1 MADVFVSYAREDQKT
16 AQAVAEQLAEAGFT
30 TWWDSELLPHNR
42 FATTIEE
49 EIRAASAVIVIWSAK
64 AAASPWVRAEA
75 ELARGRDK
83 LIQVVVDH
91 SEIPLPF
98 NQYQAADLSNWR
110 GDPVDPR
117 WRKVLAS
124 VTHFTAKGP
133 ADGPAGPQA
142 QRARKKVGWGH
153 LRLSRSK
160 LALAGAGVFALA
172 VGGSALL
179 WTYGTHDS
187 RGARIAIQ
195 PFRTIGSAA
204 ALRDFAAGVS
214 DSLQTVLTQDQ
225 LQILS
230 PAEAQELNGDD
241 VPGEARKLGV
251 GLMFSGTVQPKGS
264 DIDVSMRIDDP
275 VQRATLWAAEM
286 SGPAA
291 KSDQL
296 QARVG
301 ALTVAV
307 LNCSQQV
314 LGPRVGLTDTALQ
327 AFLHAC
333 ELSETASHGSA
344 GGSATY
350 AMLDAM
356 REAARQAPDFAGSH
370 SMLAK
375 HLAYVSPNIPGL
387 RDEAE
392 REAHRALQLDPKD
405 PDALVAL
412 GLLRPQLDYAGR
424 EFWFRKALA
433 SNPAWSHA
441 NGFLGNVMSEVG
453 RLQEA
458 LELYQR
464 AASVNPL
471 AADWTVVVP
480 LALVQVGQPAAA
492 DREIGRIEALWP
504 DNPLL
509 WYWQYDSLVAQKRWG
524 DALKFLDTANKLPS
538 PPSPAWLTAR
548 RQLLAALQ
556 SRDVAA
562 RMTLRQQLV
571 SANSE
576 DARNTIYQLVLLGFV
591 DDAFAVA
598 AHYSPAPTDSPEIL
612 FNSELAPLR
621 ADPRFMAL
629 ANRFRLVDYWQHS
642 GHWPDFCSQPGLP
655 YSCAQEAAKLRA
667 AVR

>member
-1 MADVFVSYAREDQKT
+1 
-16 AQAVAEQLAEAGFT
+16 
-30 TWWDSELLPHNR
+30 
-42 FATTIEE
+42 
-49 EIRAASAVIVIWSAK
+49 
-64 AAASPWVRAEA
+64 VR
-75 ELARGRDK
+75 
-83 LIQVVVDH
+83 
-91 SEIPLPF
+91 
-98 NQYQAADLSNWR
+98 
-110 GDPVDPR
+110 
-117 WRKVLAS
+117 
-124 VTHFTAKGP
+124 
-133 ADGPAGPQA
+133 
-142 QRARKKVGWGH
+142 
-153 LRLSRSK
+153 
-160 LALAGAGVFALA
+160 
-172 VGGSALL
+172 GGALL

-195 PFRTIGSAA
+195 PFRTIGSAT

-344 GGSATY
+344 GGSAAY

-480 LALVQVGQPAAA
+480 LALVQVGQAAAA
-492 DREIGRIEALWP
+492 DREIGRIDALWP

-556 SRDVAA
+556 SGDVAP

-571 SANSE
+571 SANGD
-576 DARNTIYQLVLLGFV
+576 DARNTIYELVLLGFV